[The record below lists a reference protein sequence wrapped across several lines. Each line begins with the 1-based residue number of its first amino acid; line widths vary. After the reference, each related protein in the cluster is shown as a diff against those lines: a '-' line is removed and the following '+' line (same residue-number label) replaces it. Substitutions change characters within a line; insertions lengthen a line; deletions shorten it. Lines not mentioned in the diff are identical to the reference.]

1 MLEVKLQISGSH
13 TTILIKVVFNLTM
26 ALTEMEKLQPAGLF
40 CSDHHNANFLLHD
53 VWCSTFRHFL
63 GIRKLLTYVA
73 ETFTDIND
81 VWTILWNFK

>member
-26 ALTEMEKLQPAGLF
+26 ALTEMEKLQPAGLL

-53 VWCSTFRHFL
+53 VRCSTSRHFL
-63 GIRKLLTYVA
+63 DIRKPLAYVA
-73 ETFTDIND
+73 KTFTDIKD
-81 VWTILWNFK
+81 VRTVLWNFK